1 MNQIEPKNYMIQD
14 KALTLRPFDLVK
26 LKAKDYAQL
35 VKLRLNLTVIFSTA
49 IGFLLALE
57 SSIIW
62 IDFFAL
68 IMGGFLIVGS
78 ANALNQIMERESDKL
93 MSRTLNRPLA
103 QNRMSVQEA
112 AIFASFSGI
121 IGVVLMGLYL
131 NELSALISL
140 TCLLVYAFAYTP
152 LKKLSPIAV
161 FVGAIS
167 GACPPL
173 AGYVAVSNEI
183 TSLALILFGIQ
194 FFWQFPHFWAIA
206 WVMND
211 DYQKAGF
218 KLLPGGSNKDKRGAL
233 QMVMFT
239 VVLLPL
245 VLFPAK
251 LGLTTIGASIIC
263 LVISGGL
270 LYQTFRLYQKLTNKA
285 ALHLMFGSFI
295 YLPLILLVL
304 FFDKLML

>member
-1 MNQIEPKNYMIQD
+1 MSQD
-14 KALTLRPFDLVK
+14 KAISLKAFDLVK
-26 LKAKDYAQL
+26 LKARDYSQL
-35 VKLRLNLTVIFSTA
+35 VKLRLNLTVVFSTA

-57 SSIIW
+57 SPIIW
-62 IDFFAL
+62 ADFLAL
-68 IMGGFLIVGS
+68 LTGGFLIVGS
-78 ANALNQIMERESDKL
+78 ANALNQIIERDSDKL

-103 QNRMSVQEA
+103 QNRMSIQEA
-112 AIFASFSGI
+112 SIFASFSGI
-121 IGVVLMGLYL
+121 LGVTLMGLYL

-140 TCLLVYAFAYTP
+140 TGLLVYAFAYTP
-152 LKKLSPIAV
+152 LKKLSPVAV

-183 TSLALILFGIQ
+183 TTLALILFGIQ

-218 KLLPGGSNKDKRGAL
+218 KLLPGGTNKDRRGAL

-239 VVLLPL
+239 VILLPL

-251 LGLTTIGASIIC
+251 LGIITIGASLIC
-263 LVISGGL
+263 LLISAGL
-270 LYQTFRLYQKLTNKA
+270 LYQTVRLYQQLTNKA
-285 ALHLMFGSFI
+285 ALQLMFGSFV
-295 YLPLILLVL
+295 YLPLVLLVL
-304 FFDKLML
+304 FFDKWMF